1 MIMETKQVLQKHAS
15 RFNRTRLLVRILLLI
30 LFICFVAL
38 QWDNILRIV
47 GNLWKN
53 I

>member
-1 MIMETKQVLQKHAS
+1 MIMETRKVLQKHAH

-30 LFICFVAL
+30 LFLCFVAL
-38 QWDNILRIV
+38 QWDNMLRISH
-47 GNLWKN
+47 NLWAY